1 VREELH
7 NIEEYGKKYNAFIS
21 VFSGQRGL
29 AMSRARVLDSTLA
42 KGDHRSLSPVFGV
55 PVTVKDNAF
64 LGGFP
69 TTDGSAAFSDFIP
82 ETNAEVVDQMLG
94 AGCVPLGKTNLHE
107 FALGITGT
115 SGYAGPIHNPVDP
128 SRISGGSSGGAAVSA
143 ALSKGAMLAIGSDTG
158 GSVRVPAALCGVS
171 GFKPSHGVLSTEGV
185 FPLSASLDHVGLLA
199 KSVPDVAVGFRTL
212 TGSRPLPRRRQKLG
226 IPSRYFVDD
235 MDKRVSKEF
244 WRSVDKLRESDDF
257 EVRQVP
263 AKDDY
268 RRFAR
273 ARVVIQLKEASWFY
287 ESLLRSPE
295 TRKVMHNDVK
305 TLMDRGLKTGMIQ
318 YMLSMNTR
326 VDSINAM
333 SRLLKGV
340 DAILMPTCL
349 VVAAKID
356 EVVGKETGELRALML
371 RNTEL
376 FNLSGLPA
384 ISLPAAQRS
393 GALPVGLQ
401 IVGRPCDDGRVL
413 ATAESAW
420 AVLHNPHS
428 YQ

>member
-1 VREELH
+1 
-7 NIEEYGKKYNAFIS
+7 
-21 VFSGQRGL
+21 
-29 AMSRARVLDSTLA
+29 MSRARVLDSALA
-42 KGDHRSLSPVFGV
+42 KGDHGSLPPLFGV
-55 PVTVKDNAF
+55 PITIKDNAF
-64 LGGFP
+64 LGGFT
-69 TTDGSAAFSDFIP
+69 TTDGSVAFSNFVP

-143 ALSKGAMLAIGSDTG
+143 ALSKGAILAIGSDTG

-185 FPLSASLDHVGLLA
+185 FPLSASLDHLGLLA
-199 KSVPDVAVGFRTL
+199 KSVPDVALGFRTL
-212 TGSRPLPRRRQKLG
+212 TGSHPLPRRRQRLG

-235 MDKRVSKEF
+235 MDKRVSREF
-244 WRSVDKLRESDDF
+244 WRSVDKLKESDGF
-257 EVRQVP
+257 EVKEVP
-263 AKDDY
+263 AEEDY
-268 RRFAR
+268 RRLSR
-273 ARVVIQLKEASWFY
+273 ARVAIQLKEASWFY

-295 TRKVMHNDVK
+295 TRKVMHNDVR
-305 TLMDRGLKTGMIQ
+305 TLMDRGLKTGMLQ
-318 YMLSMNTR
+318 YMLSMNVR
-326 VDSINAM
+326 VESIDVM

-384 ISLPAAQRS
+384 ISLPTAQRS

-401 IVGRPCDDGRVL
+401 IIGRIGDDERVL
-413 ATAESAW
+413 AAAESAW
-420 AVLHNPHS
+420 AVLHNLRSH
-428 YQ
+428 Q